1 MLHFLRHQKGQA
13 IMEYA
18 LVLAVIAIAGF
29 AAIQLVG
36 PKYKTQIE
44 NTGNTIPANALKL
57 KDALGN

>member
-18 LVLAVIAIAGF
+18 LILAMIAIAGF

-36 PKYKTQIE
+36 PKYQKQTE
-44 NTGNTIPANALKL
+44 NVGNTIPANASKL
-57 KDALGN
+57 KEALGN